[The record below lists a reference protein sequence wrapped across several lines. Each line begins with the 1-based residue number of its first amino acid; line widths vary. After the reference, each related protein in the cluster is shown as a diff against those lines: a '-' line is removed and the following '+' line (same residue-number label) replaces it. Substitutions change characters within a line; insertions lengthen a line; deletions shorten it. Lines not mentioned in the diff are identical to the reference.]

1 MAQEKPTKQ
10 EQELASQ
17 SLVDYVLGLR
27 KLNDS
32 IDTEIPED
40 NIEEIMDNPEQYALD
55 YIEATFAKFLPKY
68 MEAYKLGDK
77 FAKEL
82 LEV

>member
-1 MAQEKPTKQ
+1 
-10 EQELASQ
+10 
-17 SLVDYVLGLR
+17 
-27 KLNDS
+27 
-32 IDTEIPED
+32 
-40 NIEEIMDNPEQYALD
+40 MDNPEQYALD